1 MWRPADPDRP
11 RGPADPDRLAREV
24 LDRYARFINPGLAR
38 LYRFANVATAE
49 WEAEGAVVRDI
60 HGKEYLDFSGGPAVF
75 SLGHRHPRVVAAVKE
90 QLDRMPMSVRA
101 MPRLLEAELAELLA
115 QITPGDLQYTFF
127 ANSGTEANEG
137 ALKLARLATGRPN
150 IVGAIGAF
158 HGKTMGALSASGR
171 DTYKTPFQPLVP
183 GFSHVPFGDLEALER
198 AVTAE
203 TAAVILEPI
212 QGEGGVIIPPDDYL
226 PGVRRLCDRTG
237 ALLILDEVQTGL
249 GRTGKMFACEHWGV
263 APDLL
268 TMAKAL
274 GGGVMPIG
282 AITGRPQIWKT
293 LEQNP
298 YLHSSTFGGNP
309 LACAAG
315 VATIKVLLEER
326 LPQRAA
332 QLGAYLLERLRE
344 LQRRHPGMIRDV
356 RGKGLLIGMEF
367 PDPDLVLLITADA
380 MERGVIVFYSLN
392 KPECFRIAPPL
403 VVTEAQIDR
412 AVEVLAH
419 SIAWAEQMVAE
430 VSAEATT

>member
-1 MWRPADPDRP
+1 MRRPADPDRTGDAVRRVDAARP
-11 RGPADPDRLAREV
+11 RVPVPPSASPPPKGSVPPTGSVLPKDPDRLAQEV
-24 LDRYARFINPGLAR
+24 LDKYARFINPGLAR
-38 LYRFANVATAE
+38 LYRFANVTTAE

-75 SLGHRHPRVVAAVKE
+75 SLGHRHPKVVAAVKA

-127 ANSGTEANEG
+127 VNSGTEANEG

-150 IVGAIGAF
+150 IVGAVGAF

-171 DTYKTPFQPLVP
+171 DTYKTPFQPLIP

-198 AVTAE
+198 AVTVE

-226 PGVRRLCDRTG
+226 PGVREICDRTG

-282 AITGRPQIWKT
+282 AITGRPQIWKM

-315 VATIKVLLEER
+315 VATIKVLLEDR
-326 LPQRAA
+326 LPERAA
-332 QLGAYLLERLRE
+332 ELGPYLLERLRDV
-344 LQRRHPGMIRDV
+344 QRRHPTIVRDV
-356 RGKGLLIGMEF
+356 RGK
-367 PDPDLVLLITADA
+367 
-380 MERGVIVFYSLN
+380 
-392 KPECFRIAPPL
+392 
-403 VVTEAQIDR
+403 
-412 AVEVLAH
+412 
-419 SIAWAEQMVAE
+419 
-430 VSAEATT
+430 